1 MSLLHVSF
9 IHMDLV
15 LMKLHDMQQQ
25 QLEKM
30 IVTATMMLVQLLS
43 THIDIVIDTS
53 IFTDY
58 FMLFVAN

>member
-1 MSLLHVSF
+1 
-9 IHMDLV
+9 
-15 LMKLHDMQQQ
+15 MKLHDMQQQ